1 MATQSLEF
9 IGIKHRWINL
19 LVYTI
24 VFAAT
29 YKSSSAAPV
38 IATISIVDQH
48 VRARLG
54 KNHAPWHPN
63 GIKKAIA
70 GDSCT
75 PNVSGI
81 TEAAKKLK

>member
-1 MATQSLEF
+1 MATQCLWF
-9 IGIKHRWINL
+9 IGIKHRWIYL
-19 LVYTI
+19 LAYTI

-48 VRARLG
+48 VRAQLG
-54 KNHAPWHPN
+54 KNHAPWPQS

-70 GDSCT
+70 GDSCM